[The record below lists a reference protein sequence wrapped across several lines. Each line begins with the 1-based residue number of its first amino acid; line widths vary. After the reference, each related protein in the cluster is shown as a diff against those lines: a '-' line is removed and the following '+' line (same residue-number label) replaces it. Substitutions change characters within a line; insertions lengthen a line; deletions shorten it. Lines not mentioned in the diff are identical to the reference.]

1 MAPVFG
7 WEEPYPDAEPCRA
20 RWEQAES
27 ATVAAMA
34 TVLAVLDD
42 AERDEFAALA
52 NAAAD
57 ATKG

>member
-1 MAPVFG
+1 
-7 WEEPYPDAEPCRA
+7 
-20 RWEQAES
+20 
-27 ATVAAMA
+27 MA
-34 TVLAVLDD
+34 TALAVLDD